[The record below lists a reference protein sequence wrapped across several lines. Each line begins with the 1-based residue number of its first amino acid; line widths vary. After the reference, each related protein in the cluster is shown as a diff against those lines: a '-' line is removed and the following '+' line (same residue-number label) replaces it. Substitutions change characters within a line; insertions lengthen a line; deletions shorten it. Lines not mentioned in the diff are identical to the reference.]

1 MMDKI
6 WFPLSLTLWV
16 ATISSILVLC
26 SGVAIAYVFARYDFR
41 GKGLVELL
49 VTLPLVLPPTV
60 IGYLLVVLVGRN
72 GFLGQMIFDV
82 MGKGIMF
89 TWQAAVIAAYTVSL
103 PLMVYTAKAAIEAV
117 DREIEYAAYIL
128 GKSELE
134 TALKITLP
142 LAKKG
147 IFAGLILSFA
157 RAIGEFGAT
166 LMLAGNI
173 PGKTNTMSISIYSAF
188 QAGNNELAQV
198 LVLILVILS
207 LLSISLTGKF
217 IDREKFE
224 V

>member
-16 ATISSILVLC
+16 AAISSILVLC
-26 SGVAIAYVFARYDFR
+26 SGVTIAYVFARRDFR
-41 GKGLVELL
+41 GKGLAELL

-72 GFLGQMIFDV
+72 GFFGQMIFDV
-82 MGKGIMF
+82 LGKGIMF

-117 DREIEYAAYIL
+117 DREIEYAAYTL
-128 GKSELE
+128 GRSELE
-134 TALKITLP
+134 TALQITLP

-147 IFAGLILSFA
+147 ILAGLILSFA

-188 QAGNNELAQV
+188 QAGNNELAEV
-198 LVLILVILS
+198 LVLILVFMS
-207 LLSISLTGKF
+207 LLTIALTGKF
-217 IDREKFE
+217 AGKLE